1 MQSPTPAASADN
13 HFQSDRTLVPVPIQ
27 IPDRLD
33 PSSLAYTHV
42 TFQSHPAPAA
52 LGPTPHVASAVK
64 PAPPPTPAVESC
76 VIPAQITFTGE
87 ATFDCDVRIAGNI
100 SGKVSATNGHSVL
113 VEKGANVNGTLTATH
128 IHIDGTTEG
137 EIVASGGLASFSG
150 SAISKGHITYARLR
164 IAEGAEVEASM
175 KKLVA

>member
-13 HFQSDRTLVPVPIQ
+13 NSQTDRTPVPVPSQ
-27 IPDRLD
+27 IPERLD
-33 PSSLAYTHV
+33 QSSLAYTHV
-42 TFQSHPAPAA
+42 TFKSHPIGTASD
-52 LGPTPHVASAVK
+52 PTPNVSSAVK
-64 PAPPPTPAVESC
+64 PAPPPTPAVESS

-100 SGKVSATNGHSVL
+100 SGTLSATKGHSFL
-113 VEKGANVNGTLTATH
+113 VEKGASVNGTLTATN
-128 IHIDGTTEG
+128 IHVDGTTEG
-137 EIVASGGLASFSG
+137 EIVASGGLVSFSA
-150 SAISKGHITYARLR
+150 SAISKGHITYTRLR